1 LEYKELMEL
10 KDVFF
15 FGLKEPEVNS
25 LRLYFSRSKI
35 GDTLEPLII
44 GEISLGDSY
53 PINADEKSPIVQI
66 DFHTY
71 IAYSI
76 RNESYT
82 SWDEY
87 EEFEGKIFRIYK
99 KSRYL
104 DFISVGTFA
113 KEDFPGPFKHYG
125 ICCFDHIVDIVSISE
140 PVVSEVEFK
149 ASIRFA

>member
-1 LEYKELMEL
+1 MLKYNDLMEL

-15 FGLKEPEVNS
+15 FGLTEPEVNV

-35 GDTLEPLII
+35 NDTPEPLIV
-44 GEISLGDSY
+44 GEKEFGDSY
-53 PINADEKSPIVQI
+53 SINIDKNSPIIQI

-76 RNESYT
+76 RNESFT
-82 SWDEY
+82 SWDDY

-113 KEDFPGPFKHYG
+113 TEDFPGSFKHYG
-125 ICCFDHIVDIVSISE
+125 ISCLDHIVDIVSISE
-140 PVVSEVEFK
+140 PVVTEVC
-149 ASIRFA
+149 ADQSSLS